1 MYQLSRRIL
10 MIASATVALVAVPAF
25 AAEAKVLKVT
35 GKQTTVTPSSSLTSF
50 LASRNIKVAAV
61 APATLSGGTVTF
73 PITGG
78 AVKSPSLNGRLIL
91 GGGLQFTRKTHSV
104 TLSSIV
110 VRRNGSKAV
119 VSATVGHRR
128 LNVARATGTHLTVS
142 GKTGTVT
149 GDLRLSA
156 AAARAINKLAGKH
169 LVSAGAD
176 LGSFTST
183 VTVA

>member
-1 MYQLSRRIL
+1 MSPQPSRRNSARPPLLKTFGATLDSGQGASMYQLSRRIL

-91 GGGLQFTRKTHSV
+91 GGRLQFNRKTH
-104 TLSSIV
+104 
-110 VRRNGSKAV
+110 
-119 VSATVGHRR
+119 
-128 LNVARATGTHLTVS
+128 
-142 GKTGTVT
+142 
-149 GDLRLSA
+149 
-156 AAARAINKLAGKH
+156 
-169 LVSAGAD
+169 
-176 LGSFTST
+176 
-183 VTVA
+183 